1 MKLSRY
7 ARRSIRLSVMVSAL
21 MVSALAVPAH
31 AGSFSQRST
40 EVSCDGVTVKS
51 ASTIDHNDNGNV
63 TIKQNNTNPTSNSVV
78 WLRSSQG
85 NDTGSRTLSDGE
97 TGTWT
102 SVLSST
108 YTIKVRRSVEYNCNG
123 ISFGH
128 GNYVWTY
135 SGTY

>member
-1 MKLSRY
+1 MSSRHT
-7 ARRSIRLSVMVSAL
+7 RRFFAPAVLVAAL

-31 AGSFSQRST
+31 AGSFTNRST

-51 ASTIDHNDNGNV
+51 ASTIDHNTNGNV
-63 TIKQNNTNPTSNSVV
+63 TIKQNNTNPTSNSVT
-78 WLRSSQG
+78 WLRSANG

-102 SVLSST
+102 SVLAST
-108 YTIKVRRSVEYNCNG
+108 YTIRVKRSTQYNCNG
-123 ISFGH
+123 ISFGD